1 MIIMEDSVK
10 GTVISVIKL
19 GGLKVIN
26 QVQFPH
32 LITVQ
37 YDVNGTTYK
46 KRKYIRAS
54 DVCPQHGDF
63 VVVLY
68 QKEKPSKCRIK
79 L

>member
-1 MIIMEDSVK
+1 MEDSVK

-37 YDVNGTTYK
+37 YNVNETTYK
-46 KRKYIRAS
+46 KRKYISAS
-54 DVCPQHGDF
+54 NICPQQGDL

-68 QKEKPSKCRIK
+68 KKEKPSKCRIT

>member
-1 MIIMEDSVK
+1 MEDSVK

-46 KRKYIRAS
+46 KRKYI
-54 DVCPQHGDF
+54 
-63 VVVLY
+63 
-68 QKEKPSKCRIK
+68 
-79 L
+79 